1 MARPKKTGLEYFP
14 LDVDIASD
22 EKIEYLEGETG
33 IEGFGIYIKLLA
45 AIYRNGYFIPFTK
58 TQLSIY
64 SRRFFVDKNTLSAVV
79 SVCKNIGL
87 FDEDMFSRFNVL
99 TSHGIQTRYLLA
111 SERRQAVDI
120 IQEFCLLDAA
130 EIAKNKKIRLISAPK
145 TVIAYKNPS
154 SHGVNVDNNPAQ
166 RELVSAENPQSKV
179 KESIYVV
186 VDKHT
191 RAQETPA
198 ATKDSEKQDD
208 VAAIFDTFSNN
219 IHPITGEIEAD
230 MLADLLEHFGKEWTV
245 EAIKET
251 ALNHGTSVKYVKS
264 ILENWERN
272 GFKAKKKGRNGNG
285 RISRADE
292 EAGSKTTAGLER
304 LKKDMEY
311 ADAHTVHPWDVPDGD
326 GGNRGA

>member
-1 MARPKKTGLEYFP
+1 MARPQKAGLDYFP

-22 EKIEYLEGETG
+22 EKVEYIEAKHGVA
-33 IEGFGIYIKLLA
+33 GFGIFIHLLMM
-45 AIYRNGYFIPFTK
+45 IYRNGYYVEWGER
-58 TQLSIY
+58 QLYVFSKRVNVDIKVTSDVLNDCIY
-64 SRRFFVDKNTLSAVV
+64 SE
-79 SVCKNIGL
+79 L
-87 FDEDMFSRFNVL
+87 FDRNLYETYGIL
-99 TSHGIQTRYLLA
+99 TSHGIQTRYLQA
-111 SERRQAVDI
+111 CERRKSIFIVKEFLLATPDRKTLDKI
-120 IQEFCLLDAA
+120 IYQ
-130 EIAKNKKIRLISAPK
+130 KPPK
-145 TVIAYKNPS
+145 FDKCTQKLVS
-154 SHGVNVDNNPAQ
+154 SGVNVDINSAQ
-166 RELVSAENPQSKV
+166 GSTASAENPQSKV

-186 VDKHT
+186 VDKRA
-191 RAQETPA
+191 RAQDSSTAENEPA
-198 ATKDSEKQDD
+198 EKQDD

-230 MLADLLEHFGKEWTV
+230 MLADLLNHYGREWMV

-251 ALNHGTSVKYVKS
+251 ALNHGTSIKYVKS

-311 ADAHTVHPWDVPDGD
+311 ADAHTVHPWDVPDGA